1 MVVNKCFKYIIRT
14 LIWGIFI
21 LYIGLS
27 VFLNLPFAQK
37 KMTAMVSSTLEQ
49 ILNTEVSV
57 GHISL
62 DIFRRIIVEDVLL
75 RDKQGHEMITV
86 SRLSARYEPFSLL
99 EDKITINSIQLLGF
113 SVQLNKETPASEANI
128 QFLLDAFA
136 QKDSVKKETNLDL
149 RINSVL
155 IRRGNVSYDVQS
167 IPETPGKF
175 NPSHI
180 GIKDFEATI
189 SVKALKSDSLNATI
203 RRLAFTEKSGLEL
216 KKIGVRLVADNN
228 RLQINDFTIQ
238 LPNSTIGL
246 DNMEVKFDSLQ
257 HLPHMTSDVDYKG
270 ELKASLSLPD
280 FSPIVPQLKGLTNP
294 ICIQTSFNGQ
304 GKNIDLS
311 ELSISDQ
318 RNLELHGNASVSNW
332 DAGRDMYLQAQ
343 LTDFSISRLGLK
355 YFFNNLTGNVPPIIE
370 RMNYIK
376 FKGATNGFLHNL
388 RVNGKAETSAGLLT
402 ADVWVKTNDER
413 KRTYTGKFASYNLN
427 LGKLFNEKKLGKTR
441 FNVEVK
447 GLDMKG
453 NYPEAYIKGIVN
465 SFEYSNYQYK
475 DIALDGIY
483 KDGGFDGH
491 LSLNDENGCIQID
504 GIFNLTK
511 AVPSLNL
518 HASVR
523 NFRPNKLNLSDKYVD
538 SDISFNF
545 NANFRG
551 NTIDDIEGKICMDS
565 LIMHAPNNQGYSLE
579 SFKLQAIQDANEKI
593 LQIDSPFIDMIIR
606 GNYSYQTIPVSIK
619 QMLQQNLPSLST
631 TNKISERSND
641 FQFDI
646 HIIDTELFKKMFYI
660 PIELHMPASLS
671 GYINDSEN
679 RLHIEGYFPKFSYK
693 GKLYESGTFL
703 CENLSKEFNCQL
715 HGSMLMGS
723 GAMLNLS
730 VNSKAENDQIKTVL
744 NWGNNTDVTYSGQF
758 ATLTRFTPSDTDS
771 LKLQTDIEILPSTIV
786 LSDSIWYIRPSHIE
800 IDNEKF
806 YINNLSV
813 ERPEQHLKIN
823 GNITDKHTDSCMV
836 DLKNIDVQY
845 VLDMLR
851 FQAVQFGGLATGKV
865 LLKQIFDTPIINAS
879 LHVRD
884 FSVNKGLM
892 GDADILGVWDNEL
905 PGIRL
910 EANIAEEQ
918 LSTTRV
924 TGYVSPKLKAL
935 DLNIQADSTNIDL
948 LSPYLDGIFSELDGR
963 VNGHVRLHGGFKTL
977 DFEGAVSVWMDTKL
991 DALNTYFQ
999 IHNDSV
1005 LLSSGSF
1012 ALDNVRIY
1020 DREGNMGKVNGALN
1034 HTHLRDLKYHFDI
1047 QSENMLLY
1055 DTQDDTNELFY
1066 GKVYGTGNVNVNGG
1080 NNSMNVNATFTTGP
1094 NTTFTYINGVSS
1106 EAANNQFIT
1115 FVDKTPKRIQ
1125 DSIQTEIYHH
1135 TDLNIEKEDNGP
1147 SMDLRINMKIDANP
1161 NANMKVIMDPIA
1173 GDNIT
1178 ARGNGNFQV
1187 DFYNKGDFRIFGHYT
1202 VDDGMYKLNMQ
1213 DIIRKDFAIQS
1224 GSTITFTGD
1233 PYLANLDVQ
1242 AIYTV
1247 NSVSLSD
1254 LTTDVSQNQSTIK
1267 VNCIMNLTGSL
1278 ANPSIN
1284 FDLDLPSVSE
1294 EDREM
1299 VRSLVSTEE
1308 QMNTQIIYLLGI
1320 GKFYA
1325 YNYTENTNRS
1335 NATSSLAF
1343 STLSS
1348 QLNNMISQ
1356 VMENKNWNIGANLS
1370 SGQDGWN
1377 GVEAEAILSGR
1388 LLNNRLL
1395 INGNFGYRENVMT
1408 NTNFIG
1414 DFEAIWLLTPNGEF
1428 RIRGYN
1434 QTNDRY
1440 FSEST
1445 LTTQGI
1451 GLIYKKDFN
1460 KWNELYRLFIR
1471 KRNKYNEQNSK

>member
-1 MVVNKCFKYIIRT
+1 MV
-14 LIWGIFI
+14 
-21 LYIGLS
+21 S
-27 VFLNLPFAQK
+27 V
-37 KMTAMVSSTLEQ
+37 VSSTLEQ
-49 ILNTEVSV
+49 ILKTEVSV
-57 GHISL
+57 GHI
-62 DIFRRIIVEDVLL
+62 DFEIFRRIIVEDVLL
-75 RDKQGHEMITV
+75 RDKQGNEMITI
-86 SRLSARYEPFSLL
+86 SRLSARYEPLSLL
-99 EDKITINSIQLLGF
+99 EEKITINSIQLLGF
-113 SVQLNKETPASEANI
+113 SIQLNKETTDSEANI

-136 QKDSVKKETNLDL
+136 KKDSVEKEPNIDL

-155 IRRGNVSYDVQS
+155 IRRGNVSYDIKS
-167 IPETPGKF
+167 IPETPGQF

-180 GIKDFEATI
+180 GIEDFEATI
-189 SVKALKSDSLNATI
+189 SVKALRSDSLNATI

-216 KKIGVRLVADNN
+216 KKMGVRLVADNN
-228 RLQINDFTIQ
+228 HLKINDFSIQ
-238 LPNSTIGL
+238 FPNSTIGL
-246 DNMEVKFDSLQ
+246 DNMEVRFDSLQ
-257 HLPHMTSDVDYKG
+257 HLPRMTSDVDYKG
-270 ELKASLSLPD
+270 ELKASLFLPD
-280 FSPIVPQLKGLTNP
+280 FSPLLPLLKGLSNP
-294 ICIQTSFNGQ
+294 INLQTSFNGQ
-304 GKNIDLS
+304 GKSIDLS
-311 ELSISDQ
+311 EFSLSDNK
-318 RNLELHGNASVSNW
+318 NLELHGSASLSDW
-332 DAGRDMYLQAQ
+332 DAGRNMYLQSQ
-343 LTDFSISRLGLK
+343 LTKFSVNNSGLK
-355 YFFNNLTGNVPPIIE
+355 YLLNNLIGNVPPIVE
-370 RMNYIK
+370 RLNYIQ
-376 FKGATNGFLHNL
+376 FRGSTNGFLHNL
-388 RVNGKAETSAGLLT
+388 RVDGEVETSAGLLS
-402 ADVWVKTNDER
+402 ADFWVKTNDEH
-413 KRTYTGKFASYNLN
+413 KRTYTGKFSSNDLN
-427 LGKLFNEKKLGKTR
+427 LGKLFDEKKLGKTG
-441 FNVEVK
+441 FNIEVK
-447 GLDMKG
+447 GLDMK
-453 NYPEAYIKGIVN
+453 NHYPEAYIKGIV
-465 SFEYSNYQYK
+465 SSLEYSNYQYK
-475 DIALDGIY
+475 DITLDGIY

-491 LSLNDENGCIQID
+491 LSLNDENGCIHID
-504 GIFNLTK
+504 GVFNLTK
-511 AVPSLNL
+511 NIPSLNL

-523 NFRPNKLNLSDKYVD
+523 NFRPNKLNLSDKYID

-545 NANFRG
+545 NGNFRG
-551 NTIDDIEGKICMDS
+551 NSIDDVEGKILVDS
-565 LIMHAPNNQGYSLE
+565 LIMHAPGDNGYSLE
-579 SFKLQAIQDANEKI
+579 SFELQAIQGINEKI
-593 LQIDSPFIDMIIR
+593 LQIESPFMDMIVR
-606 GNYSYQTIPVSIK
+606 GNYSYQTIPISIK
-619 QMLQQNLPSLST
+619 QMLQQNLPSLLV
-631 TNKISERSND
+631 TNDVHERNND
-641 FQFDI
+641 FQFDL
-646 HIIDTELFKKMFYI
+646 HVIDSELFQKIFYI
-660 PIELHMPASLS
+660 PIDLHMPVSLS

-679 RLHIEGYFPKFSYK
+679 SLHVEGYFPKFSYN

-703 CENLSKEFNCQL
+703 CENLSKGFNCQL
-715 HGSMLMGS
+715 HGSMLMSS

-744 NWGNNTDVTYSGQF
+744 NWGNNTDVTYSGKWT
-758 ATLTRFTPSDTDS
+758 TLTRFSQSDTDS
-771 LKLQTDIEILPSTIV
+771 LKLQTNIEILPSTIV
-786 LSDSIWYIRPSHIE
+786 LSDSVWNILPSHIE
-800 IDNEKF
+800 IDNEKI
-806 YINNLSV
+806 YINNFSI
-813 ERPEQHLKIN
+813 ERPEQYLKIN
-823 GNITDKHTDSCMV
+823 GNITDHHTDSCMV
-836 DLKNIDVQY
+836 DLKNIDVLY

-865 LLKQIFDTPIINAS
+865 ILKQILETPVINAY

-884 FSVNKGLM
+884 FTVNKGLL
-892 GDADILGVWDNEL
+892 GDANIKGVWDNEL

-910 EANIAEEQ
+910 DADIKEQQ
-918 LSTTRV
+918 LSSTRV
-924 TGYVSPKLKAL
+924 IGYVSPKLKAL
-935 DLNIQADSTNIDL
+935 DLNIQADSTNMDL

-963 VNGHVRLHGGFKTL
+963 VNGNVRLHGGFKTL
-977 DFEGAVSVWMDTKL
+977 DFEGAVSVLMDAKL

-999 IHNDSV
+999 IHNDSIR
-1005 LLSSGSF
+1005 LSSGRF
-1012 ALDNVRIY
+1012 TLDNVRIF
-1020 DREGNMGKVNGALN
+1020 DREGNMGKVNGELN
-1034 HTHLRDLKYHFDI
+1034 HAHLRDLRYHFDI

-1066 GKVYGTGNVNVNGG
+1066 GKVYGTGSINVDGG

-1115 FVDKTPKRIQ
+1115 FVDRTPKRIQ

-1135 TDLNIEKEDNGP
+1135 TDLYKVKEENGP
-1147 SMDLRINMKIDANP
+1147 TMDLRINMKIDANP

-1187 DFYNKGDFRIFGHYT
+1187 DYYNKGDFRIFGHYA

-1213 DIIRKDFAIQS
+1213 DIIRKDFLIQS
-1224 GSTITFTGD
+1224 GSSITFTGD
-1233 PYLANLDVQ
+1233 PYQANLDVQ
-1242 AIYTV
+1242 AIYSV

-1278 ANPSIN
+1278 ANPTIR
-1284 FDLDLPSVSE
+1284 FDLDLPGVSE

-1325 YNYTENTNRS
+1325 YNYMENSNRS

-1348 QLNNMISQ
+1348 QLNNMLSQ

-1377 GVEAEAILSGR
+1377 RVEAEAILSGR

-1445 LTTQGI
+1445 LTTQGV
-1451 GLIYKKDFN
+1451 GLIYKKEFN
-1460 KWNELYRLFIR
+1460 KWSELYRMFIR
-1471 KRNKYNEQNSK
+1471 KRYKGYEQKLK

>member
-1 MVVNKCFKYIIRT
+1 MAVNKYFKYIIRT
-14 LIWGIFI
+14 LIWGVFL
-21 LYIGLS
+21 LYIGFS

-37 KMTAMVSSTLEQ
+37 KMASIVSSTLEQ
-49 ILNTEVSV
+49 ILKTEVSV

-75 RDKQGHEMITV
+75 KDKQGNEMITV
-86 SRLSARYEPFSLL
+86 SRLSARYEPLSLL
-99 EDKITINSIQLLGF
+99 EEKITINSIQLLGF
-113 SVQLNKETPASEANI
+113 SVQLNKETPDSDTNI

-136 QKDSVKKETNLDL
+136 QKDSVKKEPNLDL

-180 GIKDFEATI
+180 GIQDFEATI
-189 SVKALKSDSLNATI
+189 SVKALRSDSLNATI

-216 KKIGVRLVADNN
+216 KKMGVRLIADNN
-228 RLQINDFTIQ
+228 HLTINEFTVQ
-238 LPNSTIGL
+238 FPNTTIGL
-246 DNMEVKFDSLQ
+246 DNMEIRFDSLQ
-257 HLPHMTSDVDYKG
+257 HLPLITSDVDYKG
-270 ELKASLSLPD
+270 EIKASLFLPD
-280 FSPIVPQLKGLTNP
+280 FSPIIPQVKGLSNP
-294 ICIQTSFNGQ
+294 IRLQTSFRGQ
-304 GKNIDLS
+304 GKNIDLLD
-311 ELSISDQ
+311 LSLSDNM
-318 RNLELHGNASVSNW
+318 NLNLQGSASMSDW
-332 DAGRDMYLQAQ
+332 DASRNMYLQAQ
-343 LTDFSISRLGLK
+343 LTDFSINHSGLK
-355 YFFNNLTGNVPPIIE
+355 YYLNNLTGNVPPIIE

-376 FKGATNGFLHNL
+376 FKGATNGFLYDL
-388 RVNGKAETSAGLLT
+388 RVNGKLETSAGLLST
-402 ADVWVKTNDER
+402 DLWVKTNDEQ
-413 KRTYTGKFASYNLN
+413 KRTYTGKFASNNLD
-427 LGKLFNEKKLGKTR
+427 LGKLFNEKKLGKTG
-441 FNVEVK
+441 FNLEVK
-447 GLDMKG
+447 GLEMKDH
-453 NYPEAYIKGIVN
+453 YPEAHIEGVV
-465 SFEYSNYQYK
+465 STLDYSNYQYK

-491 LSLNDENGCIQID
+491 LSLNDENGCFKID
-504 GIFNLTK
+504 GTFNLKRTT
-511 AVPSLNL
+511 PSLNL
-518 HASVR
+518 HASIR

-545 NANFRG
+545 NADLRG
-551 NTIDDIEGKICMDS
+551 NTIDDIEGEVLVDS
-565 LIMHAPNNQGYSLE
+565 LIMHAPDNQGYSLE
-579 SFKLQAIQDANEKI
+579 SLKLLATQETNEKRI
-593 LQIDSPFIDMIIR
+593 QIDSPFMNLIMR
-606 GNYSYQTIPVSIK
+606 GNYSFQTIPASIK
-619 QMLQQNLPSLST
+619 QMLQRNLPSLLV
-631 TNKISERSND
+631 TNDMSEKNND

-646 HIIDTELFKKMFYI
+646 HIIDTELFKKVFYI

-671 GYINDSEN
+671 GYINDNEN
-679 RLHIEGYFPKFSYK
+679 SLHIEGYFPKLSYK
-693 GKLYESGTFL
+693 GKLYESGAFL
-703 CENLSKEFNCQL
+703 CENLSESFNCQL

-730 VNSKAENDQIKTVL
+730 VDSKANNDQIKTVF
-744 NWGNNTDVTYSGQF
+744 NWGNNTDVTYSGQW
-758 ATLTRFTPSDTDS
+758 ATLTRFSQSDTDS

-786 LSDSIWYIRPSHIE
+786 LSDSIWHIQSSHIE

-806 YINNLSV
+806 YINNFSI
-813 ERPEQHLKIN
+813 ERPEQFLRIN
-823 GNITDKHTDSCMV
+823 GNITDKETDSCMV

-865 LLKQIFDTPIINAS
+865 LLKQILDTPIINAS

-910 EANIAEEQ
+910 KANMTEKQ
-918 LSTTRV
+918 LSSTCV

-963 VNGHVRLHGGFKTL
+963 VNGNVRLHGGFKAL
-977 DFEGAVSVWMDTKL
+977 DFEGAVSVMMDAKL

-999 IHNDSV
+999 IHNDSI

-1012 ALDNVRIY
+1012 DLDNVRIY
-1020 DREGNMGKVNGALN
+1020 DREGNMGKVNGALK
-1034 HTHLRDLKYHFDI
+1034 HTHLRDLKYDFDI
-1047 QSENMLLY
+1047 QAENMLLY
-1055 DTQDDTNELFY
+1055 DTQDNTNELFY
-1066 GKVYGTGNVNVNGG
+1066 GKVYGTGSVNVNGG
-1080 NNSMNVNATFTTGP
+1080 NNAMNVNATFTTGP

-1115 FVDKTPKRIQ
+1115 FIDKTPKRIQ
-1125 DSIQTEIYHH
+1125 DSIQTELYHH
-1135 TDLNIEKEDNGP
+1135 TDLIEENEENGP

-1187 DFYNKGDFRIFGHYT
+1187 DYYNKGDFRIFGHYT

-1224 GSTITFTGD
+1224 GSSITFTGD

-1254 LTTDVSQNQSTIK
+1254 LTTDASQNQSTIK
-1267 VNCIMNLTGSL
+1267 VNCIMDLTGSL
-1278 ANPSIN
+1278 ASPSIK
-1284 FDLDLPSVSE
+1284 FDLDLPGVSE

-1325 YNYTENTNRS
+1325 YNYAENSNRS

-1451 GLIYKKDFN
+1451 GLMYKKDFN
-1460 KWNELYRLFIR
+1460 KWNELYRLFTR
-1471 KRNKYNEQNSK
+1471 KRNKYNEQSSK

>member
-1 MVVNKCFKYIIRT
+1 MAVNKYFKYIIRT
-14 LIWGIFI
+14 LIWGVFI
-21 LYIGLS
+21 LYIGFS

-37 KMTAMVSSTLEQ
+37 KMASIVSSTLEQ
-49 ILNTEVSV
+49 ILKTEVSV

-75 RDKQGHEMITV
+75 KDKRGNEMITV
-86 SRLSARYEPFSLL
+86 SRLSARYEPLSLL
-99 EDKITINSIQLLGF
+99 EEKITINSIQLLGF
-113 SVQLNKETPASEANI
+113 SVQLNKETPDSETNI

-136 QKDSVKKETNLDL
+136 QKDSVKKEPNLDL

-180 GIKDFEATI
+180 GIQDFEATI
-189 SVKALKSDSLNATI
+189 SVKALRGDSLNATI

-216 KKIGVRLVADNN
+216 KKMGVRLIADNN
-228 RLQINDFTIQ
+228 HLTINEFTVQ
-238 LPNSTIGL
+238 FPNTTIGL
-246 DNMEVKFDSLQ
+246 DNMEIQFDSLQ
-257 HLPHMTSDVDYKG
+257 HLPLMTSDVDYKG
-270 ELKASLSLPD
+270 EIKASLFLPD
-280 FSPIVPQLKGLTNP
+280 FSPIIPQVKGLSNP
-294 ICIQTSFNGQ
+294 IRLQTSFRGQ
-304 GKNIDLS
+304 GKNIDLLD
-311 ELSISDQ
+311 LSLSDNM
-318 RNLELHGNASVSNW
+318 NLNLQGNASMSDW
-332 DAGRDMYLQAQ
+332 DAGRNMYLQAQ
-343 LTDFSISRLGLK
+343 LTDFSINHSGLK
-355 YFFNNLTGNVPPIIE
+355 YYLNNLTGNVPPIIE

-376 FKGATNGFLHNL
+376 FKGATNGFLHDL
-388 RVNGKAETSAGLLT
+388 RVNGKLETSAGLLST
-402 ADVWVKTNDER
+402 DLWVKTNDEQ
-413 KRTYTGKFASYNLN
+413 KRTYTGKFASNNLD
-427 LGKLFNEKKLGKTR
+427 LGKLFDEKKLGKTR
-441 FNVEVK
+441 FNIEVK
-447 GLDMKG
+447 GLEMK
-453 NYPEAYIKGIVN
+453 NHYPEAHIKGIV
-465 SFEYSNYQYK
+465 SALDYSNYQYK
-475 DIALDGIY
+475 DITLDGIY

-504 GIFNLTK
+504 GMFNLKRT
-511 AVPSLNL
+511 VPSLNL
-518 HASVR
+518 HASIR
-523 NFRPNKLNLSDKYVD
+523 NFRPNELNLSDKYVD

-545 NANFRG
+545 NADLRG
-551 NTIDDIEGKICMDS
+551 NTIDDIEGEVLVDS

-579 SFKLQAIQDANEKI
+579 SLKLLAIQETNEKRI
-593 LQIDSPFIDMIIR
+593 QIDSPFMNLIMR
-606 GNYSYQTIPVSIK
+606 GNYSFQTIPASIK
-619 QMLQQNLPSLST
+619 QMLQRNLPSLLV
-631 TNKISERSND
+631 TNDMSEKNND

-646 HIIDTELFKKMFYI
+646 HIIDTELFKKVFYI

-671 GYINDSEN
+671 GYINDNEN
-679 RLHIEGYFPKFSYK
+679 SLHIEGYFPKLSYK
-693 GKLYESGTFL
+693 GKLYESGAFL
-703 CENLSKEFNCQL
+703 CENLSESFNCQL

-730 VNSKAENDQIKTVL
+730 VDSKANNDQIKTVF
-744 NWGNNTDVTYSGQF
+744 NWGNNTDVTYSGQW
-758 ATLTRFTPSDTDS
+758 ATLTRFSQSDTDS

-786 LSDSIWYIRPSHIE
+786 LSDSIWHIQSSHIE

-806 YINNLSV
+806 YINNFSI
-813 ERPEQHLKIN
+813 ERPEQFLRIN
-823 GNITDKHTDSCMV
+823 GNITDKETDSCMV

-865 LLKQIFDTPIINAS
+865 LLKQILDTPIINAS

-910 EANIAEEQ
+910 KANMTEKQ
-918 LSTTRV
+918 LSSTCV

-963 VNGHVRLHGGFKTL
+963 VNGNVRLHGGFKAL
-977 DFEGAVSVWMDTKL
+977 DFEGAVSVMMDAKL

-999 IHNDSV
+999 IHNDSI

-1012 ALDNVRIY
+1012 DLDNVRIY
-1020 DREGNMGKVNGALN
+1020 DREGNMGKVNGALK
-1034 HTHLRDLKYHFDI
+1034 HTHLRDLKYYFDI

-1055 DTQDDTNELFY
+1055 DTQDNTNELFY
-1066 GKVYGTGNVNVNGG
+1066 GKVYGTGSVNVNGG
-1080 NNSMNVNATFTTGP
+1080 NNAMNVNATFTTGP

-1115 FVDKTPKRIQ
+1115 FIDKTPKRIQ
-1125 DSIQTEIYHH
+1125 DSIQTELYHH
-1135 TDLNIEKEDNGP
+1135 TDLIEENEENGP

-1187 DFYNKGDFRIFGHYT
+1187 DYYNKGDFRIFGHYT

-1224 GSTITFTGD
+1224 GSSITFTGD

-1254 LTTDVSQNQSTIK
+1254 LTTDASQNQSTIK
-1267 VNCIMNLTGSL
+1267 VNCIMDLTGSL
-1278 ANPSIN
+1278 ASPSIK
-1284 FDLDLPSVSE
+1284 FDLDLPGVSE

-1325 YNYTENTNRS
+1325 YNYAENSNRS

-1451 GLIYKKDFN
+1451 GLMYKKDFN
-1460 KWNELYRLFIR
+1460 KWNELYRLFTR
-1471 KRNKYNEQNSK
+1471 KRNKYNKQSSK

>member
-14 LIWGIFI
+14 FIWGIFI

-27 VFLNLPFAQK
+27 VIINLPFVQN
-37 KMTAMVSSTLEQ
+37 KMANMVSSTLEQ
-49 ILNTEVSV
+49 ILTTEVSV

-75 RDKQGHEMITV
+75 RDKQGNEMIAV
-86 SRLSARYEPFSLL
+86 SRLSARYEPLSLL

-113 SVQLNKETPASEANI
+113 SIQLNKETPNSEINI
-128 QFLLDAFA
+128 QFLLNSFA
-136 QKDSVKKETNLDL
+136 QKDSVKKNTDLDL

-155 IRRGNVSYDVQS
+155 IRRGNVSYDVLS
-167 IPETPGKF
+167 IPETPGIF
-175 NPSHI
+175 NSAHI

-189 SVKALKSDSLNATI
+189 SVKALRSDSLNATI

-216 KKIGVRLVADNN
+216 KKVGVRLVADNN
-228 RLQINDFTIQ
+228 CLQINDFTIQ
-238 LPNSTIGL
+238 FPNTTIGL

-257 HLPHMTSDVDYKG
+257 HLPRMTSDVDYKG
-270 ELKASLSLPD
+270 ELNASLFLPD
-280 FSPIVPQLKGLTNP
+280 FSPIIPRLKGLAKP
-294 ICIQTSFNGQ
+294 IQLQTSFRGQ

-311 ELSISDQ
+311 ELSLSDNK
-318 RNLELHGNASVSNW
+318 NLELHGNASVSNW
-332 DAGRDMYLQAQ
+332 NAGRDMYLQAE
-343 LTDFSISRLGLK
+343 LTNFSINKLGLN
-355 YFFNNLTGNVPPIIE
+355 YVLNNIAGNVPPIIE
-370 RMNYIK
+370 RMDYIK
-376 FKGATNGFLHNL
+376 FRGATNGFLHNL
-388 RVNGKAETSAGLLT
+388 RVNGKVETSVGHLG
-402 ADVWVKTNDER
+402 ADFWIKTNDER
-413 KRTYTGKFASYNLN
+413 KRSYTGKFTSNNLN
-427 LGKLFNEKKLGKTR
+427 LGKLFNDNKLGKTR

-447 GLDMKG
+447 GLELKG
-453 NYPEAYIKGIVN
+453 HYPEAYIKGVLS

-475 DIALDGIY
+475 DIALDGTY

-491 LSLNDENGCIQID
+491 LSLDDENGCIQIN

-511 AVPSLNL
+511 KIPSLNL
-518 HASVR
+518 QASVR

-545 NANFRG
+545 NANFKG
-551 NTIDDIEGKICMDS
+551 NTMDDIEGIIHMDS
-565 LIMHAPNNQGYSLE
+565 LIMHAPDNQGYSLD
-579 SFKLQAIQDANEKI
+579 SFKLQAIQDTNEKI
-593 LQIDSPFIDMIIR
+593 LQIESPFMDMIVR

-619 QMLQQNLPSLST
+619 QMLQQNLPSLLA
-631 TNKISERSND
+631 TNGISESNND
-641 FQFDI
+641 FQFDL
-646 HIIDTELFKKMFYI
+646 HVIDTKLFEKMFYI
-660 PIELHMPASLS
+660 PFELHMPASLS

-679 RLHIEGYFPKFSYK
+679 KLHVEGYFPKFSYN

-703 CENLSKEFNCQL
+703 CENLSQEFNCQL

-730 VNSKAENDQIKTVL
+730 IDSKANNDQIKTIL
-744 NWGNNTDVTYSGQF
+744 NWGNNTDVTYSGQW
-758 ATLTRFTPSDTDS
+758 ATLTSFSPSDTDS
-771 LKLQTDIEILPSTIV
+771 SKIQTDIEILPSIIV
-786 LSDSIWYIRPSHIE
+786 LSDSIWQILPSHIE

-806 YINNLSV
+806 YINNFSI
-813 ERPEQHLKIN
+813 ERPGQHLKIN

-851 FQAVQFGGLATGKV
+851 FQAVEFGGLATGKV
-865 LLKQIFDTPIINAS
+865 LLKQIFDTPVINAS

-884 FSVNKGLM
+884 FSVNEGVM
-892 GDADILGVWDNEL
+892 GDADILGVWDNGL

-910 EANIAEEQ
+910 KADIAEKQ
-918 LSTTRV
+918 LSSTQV
-924 TGYVSPKLKAL
+924 IGYVSPKLKAL
-935 DLNIQADSTNIDL
+935 DLNILADSTNVGL

-963 VNGHVRLHGGFKTL
+963 VNGHVRLHGGFKSL
-977 DFEGAVSVWMDTKL
+977 DFEGAVSVLMDAKL

-999 IHNDSV
+999 IHNDSL

-1012 ALDNVRIY
+1012 AFDNVRIY
-1020 DREGNMGKVNGALN
+1020 DREGNMGTVNGALN
-1034 HTHLRDLKYHFDI
+1034 HTHLRDLKYNFDI

-1055 DTQDDTNELFY
+1055 DTKDDTNELFY

-1080 NNSMNVNATFTTGP
+1080 NNTMNVNATFTTGP

-1135 TDLNIEKEDNGP
+1135 ADLNVEKDDNGP

-1173 GDNIT
+1173 GDNLT

-1224 GSTITFTGD
+1224 GSSITFTGD

-1242 AIYTV
+1242 AMYTV

-1308 QMNTQIIYLLGI
+1308 QMNTQIIYLLAI

-1325 YNYTENTNRS
+1325 YNYIENSNRS

-1370 SGQDGWN
+1370 SGIDGWN

-1408 NTNFIG
+1408 NSNFIG
-1414 DFEAIWLLTPNGEF
+1414 DFEAIWLLTSNGEF

-1471 KRNKYNEQNSK
+1471 KRNKYNELNSK